1 MAARLSGGRFH
12 PNGGRPFEPER
23 CRGGFERSRGRA
35 SAHRTLRRRSAGQAA
50 MSFIGPEGRKQL
62 KLAARFASVGF
73 ELATAVVVGYFGGR
87 FVDQK
92 LGTDPWIQII
102 G

>member
-1 MAARLSGGRFH
+1 
-12 PNGGRPFEPER
+12 
-23 CRGGFERSRGRA
+23 
-35 SAHRTLRRRSAGQAA
+35 

-87 FVDQK
+87 YADEK
-92 LGTDPWIQII
+92 LGTEPWIQVI
-102 G
+102 GLLLGVFAGFWSLFKLARASQAQAPSSPSNPQDPDHPTT

>member
-1 MAARLSGGRFH
+1 
-12 PNGGRPFEPER
+12 
-23 CRGGFERSRGRA
+23 
-35 SAHRTLRRRSAGQAA
+35 

-73 ELATAVVVGYFGGR
+73 ELATAVVIGYFGGR
-87 FVDQK
+87 WVDEK

-102 G
+102 GLLLGVCAGFWSLFKLARGSQAQAQGSAPSSPDDPDHPTT